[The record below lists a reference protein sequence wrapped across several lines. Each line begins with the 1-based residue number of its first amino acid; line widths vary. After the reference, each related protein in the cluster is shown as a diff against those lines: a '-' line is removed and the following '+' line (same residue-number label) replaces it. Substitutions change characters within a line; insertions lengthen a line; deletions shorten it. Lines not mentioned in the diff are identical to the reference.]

1 MEYLIISFQA
11 LLPLIIMVLIGYVLK
26 KGKIVDD
33 SFNQKSSTILFN
45 LAFPVMLF
53 YNITNADVEFV
64 FDWNTWRFIIF
75 ACAAVLISYFLAFL
89 IAEKSNW
96 DNKTKGAFVQG
107 AYRGNY
113 IIIGFAILENLF
125 GNEVS
130 VGMSLITAFIVPLFN
145 VLAVINFT
153 YYEPEYDKINYLEMV
168 KGTIKN
174 PLIIGILLALLFN
187 YLNIKVPVTVNDTL
201 YMIRGIAVP
210 MALIN
215 IGSMFNLRTDT
226 NDRKPLFIAVL
237 FKVILFPLIF
247 TVAAILFGY
256 RGPSLGILF
265 VLFAS
270 PTPTVSFIMAKAMH
284 SNGTLTA
291 AIIVFSTAASFFTI
305 FIGVSLLK
313 ALEFF

>member
-26 KGKIVDD
+26 RGKVVDD

-75 ACAAVLISYFLAFL
+75 ACVSVLISYFLAFL
-89 IAEKSNW
+89 IAEKNNW

-130 VGMSLITAFIVPLFN
+130 VGMSLITAFVVPLFN
-145 VLAVINFT
+145 ALAVINFT
-153 YYEPEYDKINYLEMV
+153 YYEPENDKINYLEMV

-201 YMIRGIAVP
+201 YMIKGIAVP

-215 IGSMFNLRTDT
+215 IGSMFSLRTDL
-226 NDRKPLFIAVL
+226 NDRKPLILAVL

-265 VLFAS
+265 VLLAS
-270 PTPTVSFIMAKAMH
+270 PTATVSFIMAKAMH
-284 SNGTLTA
+284 SNGTLA
-291 AIIVFSTAASFFTI
+291 ASIIVFSTAASFFTI

-313 ALEFF
+313 ALGFF

>member
-11 LLPLIIMVLIGYVLK
+11 LAPLITMVLIGYVLRRAK
-26 KGKIVDD
+26 VTDE

-64 FDWNTWRFIIF
+64 FDWDTWRFIILT
-75 ACAAVLISYFLAFL
+75 CAIVLISYFIVFL
-89 IAEKSNW
+89 IAEKNHW

-125 GNEVS
+125 GNEAAM
-130 VGMSLITAFIVPLFN
+130 GMSLVTAFIVPLFN

-153 YYEPEYDKINYLEMV
+153 YYDPEYEKINYWGMV

-187 YLNIKVPVTVNDTL
+187 YLSIKVPETVNNTL

-215 IGSMFNLRTDT
+215 IGAMFSAKTDIK
-226 NDRKPLFIAVL
+226 DRKPLFLAVL
-237 FKVILFPLIF
+237 LKVVLFPLIF
-247 TVAAILFGY
+247 TVVAILFGY
-256 RGPSLGILF
+256 RGPSLGIIF
-265 VLFAS
+265 VLLAS
-270 PTPTVSFIMAKAMH
+270 PTATVSFIMAKSMN
-284 SNGTLTA
+284 SNDTLAA

-305 FIGVSLLK
+305 FIGISLLK
-313 ALEFF
+313 ALGFF

>member
-26 KGKIVDD
+26 RGKIVDD

-53 YNITNADVEFV
+53 YNITNADVEFI

-75 ACAAVLISYFLAFL
+75 ACASVLISYFLAFL
-89 IAEKSNW
+89 IAEKNNW

-130 VGMSLITAFIVPLFN
+130 VGMSLITAFVVPLFN
-145 VLAVINFT
+145 TLAVINFT

-168 KGTIKN
+168 KGTVKN

-215 IGSMFNLRTDT
+215 IGSMFSLRTDL
-226 NDRKPLFIAVL
+226 NDRKPLFLAVL

-270 PTPTVSFIMAKAMH
+270 PTATVSFIMAKAMH
-284 SNGTLTA
+284 SNGTLAA

-313 ALEFF
+313 ALGFF

>member
-26 KGKIVDD
+26 KANVVDS

-64 FDWNTWRFIIF
+64 FDWATWRFILF
-75 ACAAVLISYFLAFL
+75 ACAIVLISYLLAFL
-89 IAEKSNW
+89 IAEKNNW
-96 DNKTKGAFVQG
+96 DNRTKGAFVQG

-145 VLAVINFT
+145 TLAVINFT
-153 YYEPEYDKINYLEMV
+153 YYEPEYDKINYLEMI
-168 KGTIKN
+168 KGTIRN
-174 PLIIGILLALLFN
+174 PLIIGILVALLFN

-201 YMIRGIAVP
+201 FMIKGIAVP

-215 IGSMFNLRTDT
+215 IGSMFSLRTDL
-226 NDRKPLFIAVL
+226 NERKPLVLAVL
-237 FKVILFPLIF
+237 FKVVLFPLMF
-247 TVAAILFGY
+247 TIIAILFGF

-265 VLFAS
+265 VLLAS
-270 PTPTVSFIMAKAMH
+270 PTATVSFIMAKAMH
-284 SNGTLTA
+284 SNDTLAA

-305 FIGVSLLK
+305 FIGVSLLN
-313 ALEFF
+313 ALGFF